1 MAETSTAAAAASS
14 PSSSSTSDAVLQ
26 ALVKR
31 GWSFADPEHIKA
43 ITTVKC
49 ILLDDPED
57 TRSVAEAVE
66 SELLNLDLRSIGAK
80 SLPDP
85 AALRK
90 SSHLFGPKVLQIS
103 SVRDISK
110 SSIEDV
116 PKNSS
121 RRLLRLKLTDGHIE
135 ITAVEFTHIP
145 SIPGDVVPG
154 TKVRLENK
162 VAVRSGIVCLG
173 PRVLTVLGGVVQSLY
188 EEWEMSRKY
197 SAFSR
202 ESLQSQ
208 HTDDGGPPPFEKLQI
223 NASSSRVAQPGG
235 FSQRSGSTSKNNR
248 SGDWESAD
256 TLRNKS
262 SGRWENREPRAD
274 AEGRTLRTASF
285 TGKAE
290 EKPNT
295 SSDTRQKEVAESAP
309 VQNQAAAQKLL
320 QKMSQPSQE
329 RGRRGRGKGRQEE
342 AQVFTLD
349 EWEKRKAAVKPSMK
363 EELPNRSVDEDL
375 AWQLQNQFDLEDAH
389 YVQGSPDETEAERI
403 RRSMF
408 SYGKEN
414 DNAQG
419 LGGGR
424 RGRGRG
430 RRKRRGRF

>member
-1 MAETSTAAAAASS
+1 MSRVGLSIGQLSYLSERASQPASQPARGNSEPAVRSLSAMAETSTAAAAASS

-154 TKVRLENK
+154 TKK
-162 VAVRSGIVCLG
+162 DLG
-173 PRVLTVLGGVVQSLY
+173 PPLKIIDQVTGN
-188 EEWEMSRKY
+188 
-197 SAFSR
+197 
-202 ESLQSQ
+202 
-208 HTDDGGPPPFEKLQI
+208 LQI
-223 NASSSRVAQPGG
+223 
-235 FSQRSGSTSKNNR
+235 
-248 SGDWESAD
+248 
-256 TLRNKS
+256 
-262 SGRWENREPRAD
+262 
-274 AEGRTLRTASF
+274 
-285 TGKAE
+285 
-290 EKPNT
+290 
-295 SSDTRQKEVAESAP
+295 
-309 VQNQAAAQKLL
+309 
-320 QKMSQPSQE
+320 
-329 RGRRGRGKGRQEE
+329 
-342 AQVFTLD
+342 
-349 EWEKRKAAVKPSMK
+349 
-363 EELPNRSVDEDL
+363 
-375 AWQLQNQFDLEDAH
+375 H
-389 YVQGSPDETEAERI
+389 
-403 RRSMF
+403 
-408 SYGKEN
+408 
-414 DNAQG
+414 
-419 LGGGR
+419 
-424 RGRGRG
+424 
-430 RRKRRGRF
+430 